1 LIEEGLI
8 SSKDAHTLSLSFK
21 QDKFVIRAKVVKQL
35 GGVARLSEKLNSVL
49 QKLSAELTDFLR
61 NEYKDNLEI
70 QKFIFVSQFGISAPV
85 RENSDSF
92 RILADIQAL
101 QAAKMARRFD
111 DRLVFMFEQRE
122 FDQLMSQ
129 ADTIRQ
135 ELGLAP
141 GELPLADEM
150 KAVRDKTEGEL
161 SLEIKNG
168 SKEAFR
174 QLQIKKF
181 LDIIDLLDYQK
192 TWRADPIER
201 RKETEQILNI
211 IKRLE
216 DIIQVR
222 APPGAESVLRE
233 ALMVL
238 KTNPKN
244 HQITS
249 GEAFLANS
257 TQLSEDKDGRLIAVD
272 AVGFWASIQQFL
284 AEAHEEYMK
293 NINKNELKKENAM
306 LDLVL
311 KSDDRVKSVMSDKLK
326 ALIEILGKVVPIVE
340 FNGVKLRL
348 VNQEGGDEIIFY
360 IEDQKDWDV
369 LASKLSNQDLGVRI
383 VVTKVLHDNDPEQV
397 NRNLGLS
404 YTNITHDYFGEA
416 YVTAQESDKKAKTLE
431 GLGVIGAVLS
441 YDIDLQG
448 QPQWFVYYQ
457 GRKILYDDFYQE
469 ITDKGKIPPADG
481 GTNKG
486 GIDFRALPIVIESI
500 HSLKASLRTVSANT
514 LQQINLTQEWLNIE
528 RLVNAGITPS
538 AQRLK
543 EYLASSC
550 FKGNL
555 DRDMEKIVSCIAD
568 ILRME
573 EESCSATDQ
582 ALKDILVVLGSGR
595 SGEELKVAFSG

>member
-1 LIEEGLI
+1 
-8 SSKDAHTLSLSFK
+8 
-21 QDKFVIRAKVVKQL
+21 
-35 GGVARLSEKLNSVL
+35 VL
-49 QKLSAELTDFLR
+49 QKLSVHLTDFLR
-61 NEYKDNLEI
+61 DEYKNNPEI

-85 RENSDSF
+85 REDNDSF

-129 ADTIRQ
+129 ADMIRQ
-135 ELGLAP
+135 KLGLAS
-141 GELPLADEM
+141 GELPSADEM

-192 TWRADPIER
+192 TWRADPLER
-201 RKETEQILNI
+201 RKETDQILSI

-216 DIIQVR
+216 DIIQDR
-222 APPGAESVLRE
+222 APPSAEHEQVLRE

-257 TQLSEDKDGRLIAVD
+257 TQLSENKDGRLIAVD
-272 AVGFWASIQQFL
+272 AVGFWANIQKFL
-284 AEAHEEYMK
+284 AEAHKEYMK
-293 NINKNELKKENAM
+293 KINENELEKENTM
-306 LDLVL
+306 LASVL
-311 KSDDRVKSVMSDKLK
+311 NSDDRVKGIMFDKLK
-326 ALIEILGKVVPIVE
+326 ALVEILGKAVPIVE
-340 FNGVKLRL
+340 FNGVKLQL
-348 VNQEGGDEIIFY
+348 VNQDGGDEIIFY

-369 LASKLSNQDLGVRI
+369 LASKLSVQDLGVRI
-383 VVTKVLHDNDPEQV
+383 VATKVLRDDNPQQV

-404 YTNITHDYFGEA
+404 YTSITHDYFGEA
-416 YVTAQESDKKAKTLE
+416 YITAQESDKKAKALE
-431 GLGVIGAVLS
+431 GLGVIGAVIS
-441 YDIDLQG
+441 YDIDQQG
-448 QPQWFVYYQ
+448 QPQWIVYYQ

-469 ITDKGKIPPADG
+469 ITDKSKIPPVDD

-486 GIDFRALPIVIESI
+486 GIDFRFLPIVTQSVG
-500 HSLKASLRTVSANT
+500 SLRASIRSMPQVS
-514 LQQINLTQEWLNIE
+514 LQRLDLVQEWSDIE
-528 RLVNAGITPS
+528 RLINAGITPS